1 MEPVTTLLPAD
12 FLAGKDLENW
22 PTRATDQEIAVE
34 VLRRHRDNSG
44 FGWLPASVEKVSD
57 AEGGAFQVTLPI
69 WVRELEERF
78 SILYGQATGWIITQK
93 TLRWLNRTVFS
104 KGAAVK
110 AS

>member
-1 MEPVTTLLPAD
+1 MELVTTAPPAD

-22 PTRATDQEIAVE
+22 PTRAADQEIAVE
-34 VLRRHRDNSG
+34 VLQRHSDNSG

-57 AEGGAFQVTLPI
+57 ADGGTFHVTLPI

-78 SILYGQATGWIITQK
+78 SILYGQTTGWIITQK

-104 KGAAVK
+104 KGSVVK